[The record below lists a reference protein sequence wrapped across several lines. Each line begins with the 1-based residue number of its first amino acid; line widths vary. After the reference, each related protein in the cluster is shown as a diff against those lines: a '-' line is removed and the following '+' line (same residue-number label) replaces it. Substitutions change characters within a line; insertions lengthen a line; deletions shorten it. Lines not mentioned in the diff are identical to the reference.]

1 MNGIIIFLKVR
12 FNMPKIVKII
22 FYLLLV
28 SLAAC
33 GSQEATGTEPQ
44 IIRVVDDEF
53 SPNILRVEP
62 GTTVIW
68 ESGGSNNHNVI
79 ASDGSWQA
87 ISSDYF
93 EYGII
98 TKGDQFEHTFTE
110 PGIYEYYCPFHGTND
125 KGMVGTVIVGDVEY
139 SVEITENNDTLSN
152 NVLKVGKDQE
162 FNKIQDAV
170 DSSSQGDLVLIYP
183 GVYNESVTV
192 TTDFITIRGT
202 DRNNVILDGE
212 FMFENGIQVYDTD
225 GVTVENLSVRNFSLN
240 GVYWNSSL
248 GYRGSYLTVYNNGDY
263 GVYAFNS
270 TDGIFNNIYAS
281 GHPDSGIYIGQCY
294 PCNALIYDSVVEGN
308 ALGYSGTNAGGH
320 LYIYNNVWYDNMSGI
335 VPNTL
340 DSELNPPGRETTIIG
355 NLVLDNNNYNAPTN
369 RFGLVAKGNGI
380 VVPGRV
386 GDVIQKN
393 LVINHDKY
401 GIVASPMLDVN
412 LYFSQRVTITDNVVL
427 DSGYT
432 DLALAGPWGPGN
444 CFENNVYQTSTPP
457 LLEQLHNCSNINSS
471 FLLSRFPLQGDSSG
485 LMLLAGF
492 FADAQ
497 NQEVDK
503 NRYKEYPWPADQNN
517 MNFSDILEPAPAID
531 IFFIPDLANIQVP
544 YDLLNNKNI
553 EENFGSKKEIIMSGV
568 PISSPSIWQLLFQL
582 YGYLMPFVLYA
593 AWTALALNDLNSKE
607 MSSSKKYLWLGI
619 VFLVPFFGVLAYHL
633 IGPSSVT
640 KSMKIAAIGGGLLSY
655 IVILVVTA
663 VVSGLV

>member
-1 MNGIIIFLKVR
+1 MRKMLKAV
-12 FNMPKIVKII
+12 
-22 FYLLLV
+22 FYVLLI

-33 GSQEATGTEPQ
+33 GSQEATSSEPAV
-44 IIRVVDDEF
+44 IRVVDDEF
-53 SPNILRVEP
+53 SPKIIRVEP

-68 ESGGSNNHNVI
+68 ESGGANNHNVI

-98 TKGDQFEHTFTE
+98 TKGDQYEHTFTE

-125 KGMVGTVIVGDVEY
+125 KGMVGLVIVGDVEY
-139 SVEITENNDTLSN
+139 SVEEAETKTELSK
-152 NVLKVGKDQE
+152 NVLTVGKGQE

-170 DSSSQGDLVLIYP
+170 NSSSEGDLVLVYP

-212 FMFENGIQVYDTD
+212 FMFENGIQIYDTD
-225 GVTVENLSVRNFSLN
+225 GVSVENLSVRNFSLN

-248 GYRGSYLTVYNNGDY
+248 GFRGSYLTVYNNGDY
-263 GVYAFNS
+263 GVYAFDS

-281 GHPDSGIYIGQCY
+281 GHPDSGIYIGQCF
-294 PCNALIYDSVVEGN
+294 PCNSLIYDSIIEGN

-320 LYIYNNVWYDNMSGI
+320 LYIYNNIWYDNMSGI

-355 NLVLDNNNYNAPTN
+355 NLVLDNNNYDAPTN

-386 GDVIQKN
+386 GDIIQKN

-401 GIVASPMLDVN
+401 GIVASPMLDAN
-412 LYFSQRVTITDNVVL
+412 LYFSQNVKIIDNVVL

-457 LLEQLHNCSNINSS
+457 LLEQLHNCSGIDSNFI
-471 FLLSRFPLQGDSSG
+471 LSRFPLQGDSSG

-503 NRYKEYPWPADQNN
+503 NRYKEYPWPSEQIN
-517 MNFSDILEPAPAID
+517 MSFENISEPSPAID
-531 IFFIPDLANIQVP
+531 IFYIPDLENIDVP
-544 YDLLNNKNI
+544 YHLLKNNTL

-593 AWTALALNDLNSKE
+593 AWTALALSDLNSKE
-607 MSSSKKYLWLGI
+607 MSNSKKYIWLGI

-640 KSMKIAAIGGGLLSY
+640 KSMKIAAIGGGLISY
-655 IVILVVTA
+655 ILILILTA
-663 VVSGLV
+663 VISGLV